1 MDKNLKTVFTRV
13 FIGCLNIQDPSDLNS
28 SLPITTIY
36 SIASTVARVV
46 LTYSHHLAANM
57 TRPHQALAFRAA
69 APLSA
74 PTASPARLCNRR
86 RSPSATLAP
95 HDDATVEVHAPP
107 RAPLSSQPTADAA
120 AAERWARITTRAGDT
135 TLAVHGGER
144 VRSSKHKAAIM
155 DAIQTP
161 IVQSSTFT
169 FRSTA
174 DCINYNRGGYESFE
188 YSRYGNPT
196 TRAAE
201 EKLCALERAEDALL
215 SASGMNAVTTMLLAL
230 VPPNGHVVLT
240 TDCYRRTRQFART
253 MLPSM
258 GIRTTVIDPADLD
271 ALRDAVRAPGGAD
284 LFFSESPTN
293 PLIRVVDTPS
303 IARICRDHGVI
314 TVIDTTFATPI
325 NYRPITD
332 GADLVLHSGTK
343 YLAGH
348 HDVLCGAIAGRADL
362 VAKVRSLHGVLGG
375 VVDPHAAFLINRGMK
390 TLAMRMIAHNH
401 NAETL
406 ARFLD
411 AHPKVA
417 NVRYPTLPSH
427 PDYAVAQSL
436 FKGFGGVFSFDIRG
450 DGNPWSQHTFDATG
464 RFVDA
469 LTIPYIGPSM
479 GGCES
484 LVEQVC
490 IMGYFDQPLKER
502 KRLGITNG
510 IVRFS
515 AGIEDVHDLVD
526 DVTQALEYA

>member
-1 MDKNLKTVFTRV
+1 MT
-13 FIGCLNIQDPSDLNS
+13 CSEH
-28 SLPITTIY
+28 
-36 SIASTVARVV
+36 IA
-46 LTYSHHLAANM
+46 
-57 TRPHQALAFRAA
+57 F
-69 APLSA
+69 
-74 PTASPARLCNRR
+74 ASPNALTPTIRGRSLLCRR
-86 RSPSATLAP
+86 RAVLKATLAP

-107 RAPLSSQPTADAA
+107 RAPSSASNGVSGPTSDAA
-120 AAERWARITTRAGDT
+120 GAERWARIQSRAGDT
-135 TLAVHGGER
+135 TISVHGGER
-144 VRSSKHKAAIM
+144 VRSSKYKAAVL

-161 IVQSSTFT
+161 IVQSSTYT

-174 DCINYNRGGYESFE
+174 DCIDYNRGNYESFE
-188 YSRYGNPT
+188 YARYGNPT

-215 SASGMNAVTTMLLAL
+215 SASGMNAVTTMMLAL

-240 TDCYRRTRQFART
+240 TDCYRRTRQFSRT
-253 MLPSM
+253 LLPAM

-271 ALRDAVRAPGGAD
+271 ALRDAVSSPGGAD

-293 PLIRVVDTPS
+293 PLIRVVDTPA
-303 IARICRDHGVI
+303 IARICREHGVI
-314 TVIDTTFATPI
+314 TVIDTTFATPV
-325 NYRPITD
+325 NYRPIPD
-332 GADLVLHSGTK
+332 GADIVLHSGTK

-362 VAKVRSLHGVLGG
+362 ISKVRKLHGVLGG
-375 VVDPHAAFLINRGMK
+375 VVDPHASFLINRGMK
-390 TLAMRMIAHNH
+390 TLAMRMEAHNR
-401 NAETL
+401 NAAAL

-411 AHPKVA
+411 SHPKTV
-417 NVRYPTLPSH
+417 NVRYPTLKSH
-427 PDYAVAQSL
+427 VDYEVAQSL
-436 FKGFGGVFSFDIRG
+436 FKGFGGVLSFDIRG
-450 DGNPWSQHTFDATG
+450 DGNPWSQNTFDATG

-515 AGIEDVHDLVD
+515 CGIEDTNDLVN
-526 DVTQALEYA
+526 DVAQALEYA